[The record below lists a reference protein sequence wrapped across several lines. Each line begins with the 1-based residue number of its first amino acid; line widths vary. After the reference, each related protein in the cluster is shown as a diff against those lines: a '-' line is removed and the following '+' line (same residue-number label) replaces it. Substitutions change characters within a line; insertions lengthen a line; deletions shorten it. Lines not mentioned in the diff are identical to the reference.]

1 MNKAP
6 ILAFAAVAF
15 SLSACNH
22 KPEEVD
28 NKAPDPIAEQ
38 IKNAAPVELPPAIAA
53 TVTFR
58 CQPGNTLLY
67 ADFFQGEKMVVI
79 KQTKDGAPQALK
91 APEAGQPYV
100 AEGTSWKVTGTSK
113 SATIVLPDGSSHTCK
128 S

>member
-6 ILAFAAVAF
+6 ILTAAAFALL
-15 SLSACNH
+15 SLAACQQ
-22 KPEEVD
+22 KTEEVD
-28 NKAPDPIAEQ
+28 TRAPDPMAAEMA
-38 IKNAAPVELPPAIAA
+38 NAAPVELPPAIEA

-67 ADFFQGEKMVVI
+67 ADFFKGEKMVNV
-79 KQTKDGAPQALK
+79 KETKDGPPKMLM

-100 AEGTSWKVTGTSK
+100 AEGGWKLTGTAK
-113 SATIVLPDGSSHTCK
+113 SATIVLGNGTSHSCK